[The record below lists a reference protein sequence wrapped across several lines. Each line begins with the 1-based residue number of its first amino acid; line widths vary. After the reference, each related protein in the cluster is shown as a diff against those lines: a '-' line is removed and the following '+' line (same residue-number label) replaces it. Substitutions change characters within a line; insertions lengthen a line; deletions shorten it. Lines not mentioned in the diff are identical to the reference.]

1 MIRINNEKEFLNI
14 LKIISEESVNKARAS
29 LNENADSA
37 QSNYMK
43 MIKQDESFYG
53 VDLNE
58 KGKKGQ
64 EEVDEEDETDT
75 GDEDTTGEEEE
86 SGDIEQSELDP
97 EVFGVSF
104 DSVLKDINTL
114 RAGRST
120 KDKEIKDELLTYYDR
135 LDEDERKIL
144 HLFLRELS
152 KILQGALDG
161 EDAID
166 PSDAPL
172 YADIIMQG
180 DDEEGEEEQQPARK
194 KQTRRTST
202 GPVSQEIEDSSPPIK
217 VNEQQD
223 LNEIRRRVKNLMK
236 RF

>member
-1 MIRINNEKEFLNI
+1 MIKVNNEKDFLNI
-14 LKIISEESVNKARAS
+14 LKIISEESVKKAKSTLRENKD
-29 LNENADSA
+29 EA
-37 QSNYMK
+37 QSNYLNMLRK
-43 MIKQDESFYG
+43 EESFYNVSLDEKEKKDAEDIDEEEDQVSDEKEVEDG
-53 VDLNE
+53 VDA
-58 KGKKGQ
+58 
-64 EEVDEEDETDT
+64 
-75 GDEDTTGEEEE
+75 
-86 SGDIEQSELDP
+86 

-152 KILQGALDG
+152 KILQGALEG

-172 YADIIMQG
+172 YADIIMQNQPG
-180 DDEEGEEEQQPARK
+180 KETSKQQRK
-194 KQTRRTST
+194 SPKRNRVAPEKTKTS
-202 GPVSQEIEDSSPPIK
+202 GVEDSAPPIK
-217 VNEQQD
+217 VNEQQS
-223 LNEIRRRVKNLMK
+223 LSEIRKRIKNLMK
-236 RF
+236 RY